1 VSVEDLPAKPTSW
14 SAVRRERDQRLR
26 RVVRRCR
33 SLAPHLENQAFAPVL
48 QSFGRISLL
57 LADSYEKLRGTE
69 LLGEDGELRPS
80 IDTIRKLADT
90 QAKLAEKLGLT
101 PSTLRA
107 LGREKRVDLVGQL
120 AEGDTDGEAE

>member
-1 VSVEDLPAKPTSW
+1 MTESESDVPAKPISR
-14 SAVRRERDQRLR
+14 SAVRRQKDQRLR
-26 RVVRRCR
+26 RIVRQCR
-33 SLAPHLENQAFAPVL
+33 TLAPHLDNRAFGPVL
-48 QSFGRISLL
+48 QGFARVSIL

-101 PSTLRA
+101 P
-107 LGREKRVDLVGQL
+107 
-120 AEGDTDGEAE
+120 